1 MSELTILYEDDY
13 LLAVD
18 KPAGLLMH
26 PSWLDKAETDTLAGR
41 VKRYWQGAKVHTIH
55 RLDRPTSGVVLIA
68 RSDAVARTLADAFR
82 ERRIDK
88 TYWAIARGFTDQ
100 SIDCDYPLKE
110 ELDAIADRQA
120 RTDKEAQPAR
130 TGFRRLGISALNTPV
145 SRYPQAR
152 FSLLECHP
160 QTGRKHQIRRHLKHL
175 RHPIL
180 GDTRYGDRHQNRWA
194 KAHLPYDGLMLRAIQ
209 LGFEHPVTGIYTV
222 ISSGLSP
229 QWQAVTNCFGW
240 VGRGVE
246 VAGWHRPGTAQ
257 PDAAWSGA
265 ARAEALSANSL
276 KAGLVNPIVEK
287 S

>member
-1 MSELTILYEDDY
+1 MSELTILYEDDE

-68 RSDAVARTLADAFR
+68 RHHAVARTLADAFR
-82 ERRIDK
+82 ERRVAKI
-88 TYWAIARGFTDQ
+88 YWAIVRGFTDL
-100 SIDCDYPLKE
+100 SIDCHHPLKE

-120 RTDKEAQPAR
+120 RTDKDAQPAR
-130 TGFRRLGISALNTPV
+130 TQFRRLGISTLNTPV

-152 FSLLECHP
+152 FSLLECRP
-160 QTGRKHQIRRHLKHL
+160 YTGRKHQIRRHLKHL

-194 KAHLPYDGLMLRAIQ
+194 KAQLPHHSLMLRAMQI
-209 LGFEHPVTGIYTV
+209 GFEHPLSGEYTV
-222 ISSGLSP
+222 ISAGLSP
-229 QWQAVTNCFGW
+229 QWQTVLNCFGW
-240 VGRGVE
+240 HGRGIDG
-246 VAGWHRPGTAQ
+246 AGERQ
-257 PDAAWSGA
+257 L
-265 ARAEALSANSL
+265 AELDTR
-276 KAGLVNPIVEK
+276 VR
-287 S
+287 

>member
-1 MSELTILYEDDY
+1 MSELSILYEDDY

-68 RSDAVARTLADAFR
+68 RSDAVARSLADAFR
-82 ERRIDK
+82 ERRVSK
-88 TYWAIARGFTDQ
+88 TYWAIARGFTDP

-120 RTDKEAQPAR
+120 RTDKDAQPAR
-130 TGFRRLGISALNTPV
+130 TGFRRLGISALDTPV

-152 FSLLECHP
+152 FSLLECQP

-194 KAHLPYDGLMLRAIQ
+194 RAHLPYDGLMLRAMQ
-209 LGFEHPVTGIYTV
+209 LGFEHPVSGIYTV
-222 ISSGLSP
+222 ISAGLSS
-229 QWQAVTNCFGW
+229 QWQAVINCFGW
-240 VGRGVE
+240 FGRGV
-246 VAGWHRPGTAQ
+246 
-257 PDAAWSGA
+257 AAAGA
-265 ARAEALSANSL
+265 AQQAAAQSNAAGSETVPAEALPADSPQASL
-276 KAGLVNPIVEK
+276 LNPGVEK